1 MLRRLDIRPAGR
13 VEWCES
19 STVWFGVNQQK
30 WKSMLDMLVTAVIA
44 LSAQQAPPVDT
55 TVATVQEDAP
65 GVGL

>member
-1 MLRRLDIRPAGR
+1 
-13 VEWCES
+13 
-19 STVWFGVNQQK
+19 
-30 WKSMLDMLVTAVIA
+30 MLDMLVTAVIA